1 MTNSAASGAAATG
14 ADGAEA
20 SATAVDSPAAAGLN
34 GGTLRQPIV
43 KQPGR
48 SRRAKLLP
56 APDTDPDPHPPVLR
70 EEGGVASASPG
81 SRSANDAQL
90 RQDRPPHW

>member
-1 MTNSAASGAAATG
+1 MTGAGPGPDNSAA
-14 ADGAEA
+14 AD
-20 SATAVDSPAAAGLN
+20 LN

-43 KQPGR
+43 KALGR
-48 SRRAKLLP
+48 SRRAALLP
-56 APDTDPDPHPPVLR
+56 APDTDPNPHPPVLR